1 MNNQIYE
8 EASEWLVD
16 LRTEEVDA
24 GARQRFETWLATSPE
39 HVRAYL
45 ELSGVWEVV
54 SASSPADASSV
65 DALIARARAVSN
77 VVPLEHA
84 KADETR
90 DRESAAAPAPRHR
103 RMPRGLWA
111 VAASILIAVV
121 MMGVWR
127 YVQRDTYS
135 TAIGEQRS
143 ILLSDGS
150 TIELN
155 ARSSVRVRYSEAQRD
170 IELLTGQA
178 LFQVAKD
185 KRRPFVVKSDQT
197 RVRAVGTRFDVNQR
211 RRTTIVTVVEGTV
224 SVGAST
230 PPTPGSGATEGSAAV
245 DAASREFLLTAGEQA
260 ILTSGAPLPP
270 KHADVTTATAWTERR
285 LIFEATPLDEV
296 AEEFNRNNARQLV
309 IEGEGLEDF
318 HISGAFSSSDPE
330 PLLRFLRAQQGI
342 QIREQRERIVVSRSL

>member
-8 EASEWLVD
+8 EASEWLVEF
-16 LRTEEVDA
+16 RTEEADA
-24 GARQRFETWLATSPE
+24 GARQRFEAWLATSPE

-45 ELSGVWEVV
+45 ELSGIWEVV
-54 SASSPADASSV
+54 SASSPADASSI

-77 VVPLEHA
+77 VVPLVHA
-84 KADETR
+84 KPDETR
-90 DRESAAAPAPRHR
+90 DRESLAAPVPRHR
-103 RMPRGLWA
+103 LVPRGLWA
-111 VAASILIAVV
+111 MVASILIAVV
-121 MMGVWR
+121 LTGVWR

-143 ILLSDGS
+143 ILLTDGS

-155 ARSSVRVRYSEAQRD
+155 ARSSVRVRYSKTQRD
-170 IELLTGQA
+170 IELLAGQA

-185 KRRPFVVKSDQT
+185 KTRPFVVRSNQT

-211 RRTTIVTVVEGTV
+211 GRATIVTVVEGTV
-224 SVGAST
+224 SVVSGNS
-230 PPTPGSGATEGSAAV
+230 GSERDAV
-245 DAASREFLLTAGEQA
+245 LEAGEQA
-260 ILTSGAPLPP
+260 IVTSGAPLPP

-309 IEGEGLEDF
+309 VEGAGLEDF

-330 PLLRFLRAQQGI
+330 PLLRFLRAQEGI
-342 QIREQRERIVVSRSL
+342 QIREQRERIIVSRSP